1 MSKSSIHAS
10 ATHQLPSQATQR
22 KNITDTIPKRIHRV
36 RLFSR
41 TRRLK
46 SAINLSLSN
55 FPEFIENVC
64 CNSLWDQSRSDF
76 IISSIVNMPLRPA
89 IHSAAITAPKAKPSR
104 DLAEWLMVM
113 VSTPDSHVTVCIPG
127 TSPSR

>member
-10 ATHQLPSQATQR
+10 ATHQLPSQATHR
-22 KNITDTIPKRIHRV
+22 KNMSDTMPKRIHRV

-55 FPEFIENVC
+55 FPEFIENLFYNC
-64 CNSLWDQSRSDF
+64 LWFSLSE
-76 IISSIVNMPLRPA
+76 ISS
-89 IHSAAITAPKAKPSR
+89 
-104 DLAEWLMVM
+104 
-113 VSTPDSHVTVCIPG
+113 
-127 TSPSR
+127 SPR